1 MPEAKTKQNAV
12 AVLESALIQ
21 RLRVRDGVSRI
32 DLARE
37 LNLAPST
44 IGLYVDRLIAD
55 GVLREGKK
63 CQSGSGRPPTILEL
77 NPHVGQF
84 VGVDFEARQVSAT
97 AVDFSQEALHRGRE
111 KILASDSAESVIE
124 KITRAISDVA
134 GQGRRL
140 LGIGVGVPGTVDNQ
154 RGIAVHY
161 EFIRGWR
168 KIPLA
173 DRLAQEF
180 GVPVYLENNIRAMAL
195 AERWFG
201 GMRDVENFV
210 CLGIRSGIGAGV
222 VLGGKLHRGLGNM
235 AGEIGGWPCSPADGD
250 PHSPLSNTLEHM
262 ASVRAVL
269 QQLTEAAQG
278 GAKTSLKLRTNR
290 TVTIEE
296 MLHAARDGDPLV
308 ATVLRQTAAFIGW
321 TICQIN
327 LLLNP
332 EQIVIAGPLAELD
345 HAFLKPV
352 REVVEGLTPQLHA
365 RVPRIVASQIG
376 EFGGALGA
384 AALAVHHWRPMR

>member
-1 MPEAKTKQNAV
+1 VSQVKTKQEAV
-12 AVLESALIQ
+12 AVLESTLIH
-21 RLRVRDGVSRI
+21 RLRLRDGVSRI

-55 GVLREGKK
+55 GVLREGRKG
-63 CQSGSGRPPTILEL
+63 QSGSGRPPKILEL
-77 NPHVGQF
+77 NPQVGEF

-97 AVDFSQEALHRGRE
+97 AIDFSQESLHRRRE
-111 KILASDSAESVIE
+111 RILASDSAESVIE
-124 KITRAISDVA
+124 KITRAILNVA

-154 RGIAVHY
+154 RGVAVHY

-168 KIPLA
+168 DIPLA
-173 DRLAQEF
+173 DRLTQKF

-201 GMRDVENFV
+201 GTREVENFV

-235 AGEIGGWPCSPADGD
+235 AGEIGGWPCLPAEGEACD
-250 PHSPLSNTLEHM
+250 PSSDTLEHK

-269 QQLTEAAQG
+269 QQLTEAAQR
-278 GAKTSLKLRTNR
+278 GAKTSLKVRTKR
-290 TVTIEE
+290 TITIEE
-296 MLHAARDGDPLV
+296 MLSAARDGDPLV
-308 ATVLRQTAAFIGW
+308 AEILRQTATYVGR

-327 LLLNP
+327 LLLSP
-332 EQIVIAGPLAELD
+332 EQFVIAGPLAELD
-345 HAFLKPV
+345 RTFLKPV
-352 REVVEGLTPQLHA
+352 RDVVEQLTPQLHA

-384 AALAVHHWRPMR
+384 AALALHHWKPTR